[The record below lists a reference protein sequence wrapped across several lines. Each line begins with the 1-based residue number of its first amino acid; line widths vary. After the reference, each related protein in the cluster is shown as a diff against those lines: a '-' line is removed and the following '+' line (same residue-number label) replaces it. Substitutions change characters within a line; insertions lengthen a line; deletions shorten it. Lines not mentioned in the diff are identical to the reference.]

1 MKRISA
7 FLIALLLVCLC
18 LPVMGTMAAEEKSFH
33 VTHFNDNTSE
43 GACVIF
49 TEAYTGA
56 IWWLHVAFEPVE
68 GIENGYK
75 IVDISDGTGA
85 GNGLALTIPE
95 GGFVWAANYGNDY
108 PALGMG
114 GTNYVNEATSSA
126 ITEAKT
132 WAIGNILVIEGLD
145 LENKTIPTTT
155 PDTVWYDAS
164 YICTATFKPYEGA
177 IPGLDDEESKDDTVS
192 EEADTDT
199 ESQEADTDTES
210 KADTESKTD
219 NAEQSEETKDTDDG
233 NNNVIIWVI
242 VGVVVVAVIGAVIIV
257 AKKKK

>member
-18 LPVMGTMAAEEKSFH
+18 LPVTGAMAAEEKSFH

-108 PALGMG
+108 PALGMAG
-114 GTNYVNEATSSA
+114 VNYVNEATSSA

-145 LENKTIPTTT
+145 LEGKTVPTTT

-164 YICTATFKPYEGA
+164 YVCTATFKPYEGE
-177 IPGLDDEESKDDTVS
+177 IPGLDDGSKDETVS
-192 EEADTDT
+192 EEDDNT
-199 ESQEADTDTES
+199 ETVSKEEGNTDTES
-210 KADTESKTD
+210 KKPATDTESKED
-219 NAEQSEETKDTDDG
+219 DAKETEDG

>member
-18 LPVMGTMAAEEKSFH
+18 LPVTGAMAAEEKSFH

-43 GACVIF
+43 GAAVIF
-49 TEAYTGA
+49 TEPYTGA
-56 IWWLHVAFEPVE
+56 VWWLHVAFEPVE
-68 GIENGYK
+68 GIKNGYK
-75 IVDISDGTGA
+75 IVNISDGTGA
-85 GNGLALTIPE
+85 GNGIALDIPE
-95 GGFVWAANYGNDY
+95 GGFVWAANFGNDY

-114 GTNYVNEATSSA
+114 GTNYTNEATSAA

-132 WAIGNILVIEGLD
+132 WSIGNILVIEGLD
-145 LENKTIPTTT
+145 LENKTVPTTT
-155 PDTVWYDAS
+155 PDTIWYDAS
-164 YICTATFKPYEGA
+164 YICTSTFKPYEGA

-192 EEADTDT
+192 EEGN
-199 ESQEADTDTES
+199 TDTES
-210 KADTESKTD
+210 KEAVTDTESKTD

-242 VGVVVVAVIGAVIIV
+242 VGVVVVAVISAVVIA
-257 AKKKK
+257 AKKKATVND